1 MKPMKHL
8 ARIACGVA
16 LCGAAV
22 WSGTT
27 MAASHREAPLIANDP
42 TADNTDFYMFRS
54 WTNPGNV
61 VFILNAIPVQEPS
74 GGPNYFNFGDD
85 VLYKINVDTNAD
97 GKEDLVYEIRF
108 KTDIRGPVAP
118 LELPLAYVAAP
129 PAVPPITALDGAG
142 SEGLI
147 LRQSYTVTQ
156 VRGRQR
162 VNLGTQTMFAVPS
175 NVGPLTMP
183 DYEALASQGI

>member
-108 KTDIRGPVAP
+108 KTDGHAGARRRARRPRHEDDVCSALARRAGHDAGLRRSRGARH
-118 LELPLAYVAAP
+118 LFA
-129 PAVPPITALDGAG
+129 
-142 SEGLI
+142 
-147 LRQSYTVTQ
+147 
-156 VRGRQR
+156 RQR
-162 VNLGTQTMFAVPS
+162 R
-175 NVGPLTMP
+175 
-183 DYEALASQGI
+183 QGLRRAA